1 MAHLNYVRNVTY
13 RGRAS
18 IDELLPD
25 ENRDAGFAAFC
36 GTLEQRRA
44 TMLQGIRR
52 CMGYRGIVLLQND
65 PQLAEE
71 VTLAAAGS
79 GVRVYHANSGGVCRY
94 DPLYG
99 LSDAAVLDAVLP
111 VEGKGLGAG
120 SVLEVRSW
128 LQAYLD
134 IMKIRFRIA
143 PGVFGR
149 YPFNLNLL
157 MQLTEMPYSS
167 LKQRVLAYLPQP
179 EQARIARVLAQDH
192 APQQVCAAVQ
202 AFASGLKN
210 VLWTQADFSAHSRV
224 SIAESVR
231 QRNVIEIAVPS
242 ASPAVQQ
249 YLYRELKFLQEQ
261 RVEFLLAASEISLEN
276 SPELRS
282 LFTTPHD
289 AAGIYSTGLSAG
301 VLSNIASG
309 QEGLAPLLAEHPE
322 VLVFRCS
329 SVQQAEPF
337 SQALGTYQRRIMDE
351 HFGRSRRPFHL
362 FAAHDTGVGIHEA
375 AERNVRPQELLE
387 LQDGAILCGAFYEAP
402 VYIRQVLL

>member
-1 MAHLNYVRNVTY
+1 MAHLNYIRNVTH

-18 IDELLPD
+18 IGELLPD

-44 TMLQGIRR
+44 AVLQGIRR
-52 CMGYRGIVLLQND
+52 CMGHRGIVLLQND
-65 PQLAEE
+65 PQLVEE

-79 GVRVYHANSGGVCRY
+79 GVRVYHANGGACRY

-134 IMKIRFRIA
+134 IMKIRFRMA
-143 PGVFGR
+143 PNVFGR

-157 MQLTEMPYSS
+157 MQLTEMPYSG
-167 LKQRVLAYLPQP
+167 LKQRVLVYLPQP
-179 EQARIARVLAQDH
+179 DQARIARVLAQDH

-210 VLWTQADFSAHSRV
+210 VLWTQADFSAHSQI
-224 SIAESVR
+224 SIVESVR
-231 QRNVIEIAVPS
+231 QRNVIEITVPS
-242 ASPAVQQ
+242 ASPAVRQ

-261 RVEFLLAASEISLEN
+261 RVEFLLVASEMSLEN

-282 LFTTPHD
+282 LFTAPHD
-289 AAGIYSTGLSAG
+289 AAGIYNTGLSAG
-301 VLSNIASG
+301 VLPNVVSG

-337 SQALGTYQRRIMDE
+337 SQALGTYQRRVLDE
-351 HFGRSRRPFHL
+351 HLGRSRRPFHL
-362 FAAHDTGVGIHEA
+362 FSAHDTGVGIHEA

>member
-13 RGRAS
+13 RGGAS
-18 IDELLPD
+18 INELLPD

-224 SIAESVR
+224 SIAESMR
-231 QRNVIEIAVPS
+231 QRNVIEITVPS

-351 HFGRSRRPFHL
+351 HFGRSRMPFHL
-362 FAAHDTGVGIHEA
+362 FASHDTGVGIHEA

-402 VYIRQVLL
+402 VCIRQVLL

>member
-1 MAHLNYVRNVTY
+1 MAHLNYIRNVTH

-18 IDELLPD
+18 IGELLPD

-44 TMLQGIRR
+44 AVLQGIHR
-52 CMGYRGIVLLQND
+52 CMGHRGIVLLQND
-65 PQLAEE
+65 PQLVEE

-79 GVRVYHANSGGVCRY
+79 GARVYHANGGACRY

-134 IMKIRFRIA
+134 IMKIRFRMA
-143 PGVFGR
+143 PDVFGR

-167 LKQRVLAYLPQP
+167 LKQRVLVYLPQP
-179 EQARIARVLAQDH
+179 DQARIARVLAQDY

-210 VLWTQADFSAHSRV
+210 VLWTQADFSAHSQI
-224 SIAESVR
+224 SIVESVR
-231 QRNVIEIAVPS
+231 QRNVIEITVPS

-261 RVEFLLAASEISLEN
+261 RVEFLLVASEISLEN

-282 LFTTPHD
+282 LFTAPHD

-301 VLSNIASG
+301 VLPNVVSG
-309 QEGLAPLLAEHPE
+309 QEGLALLLAEHPE

-337 SQALGTYQRRIMDE
+337 SQALGTYQRRVLDE
-351 HFGRSRRPFHL
+351 HLGRSRRPFHL
-362 FAAHDTGVGIHEA
+362 FSAHDTGVGIHEA
-375 AERNVRPQELLE
+375 TERNVRPQELLE

>member
-375 AERNVRPQELLE
+375 AERNIRPQELLE

>member
-18 IDELLPD
+18 INELLPD

-210 VLWTQADFSAHSRV
+210 VLWMQADFSAHSRV

>member
-36 GTLEQRRA
+36 GTQEQRRA

-210 VLWTQADFSAHSRV
+210 VLWTQADFSAHSQV